1 MNRFRN
7 SLVFFLA
14 LLMSLGVVTAQDVII
29 TGVTSTPVSCGNGS
43 DGTLTVNVSGGVG
56 LYSYLLV
63 RGAVAVE
70 AAGPMSSSSYTFTG
84 HDKYTNYI
92 IIVSDQNSGTSDGF
106 SFGTIGG
113 AEPIS
118 ITSATQTDI
127 TCNGANNGSIN
138 VTATGEQGNYIFD
151 LTGPENHRNET
162 GSFSNLQQGD
172 YTVLVS
178 DKDGCPST
186 ALSPILTI
194 NNPTAVTITV
204 NDVTPVSCFGEK
216 TGSIGITPGGG
227 IPGGGTGYTYSWTGP
242 NGYTSAAED
251 ISLLEAGDYFVTV
264 ADGNLCE
271 ANAGPITISQPPQLT
286 AVLNGSTDVSCYG
299 GNDGTAS
306 MTPGGGTG
314 GYSFSWDGQDNGFVS
329 TVEDPTNL
337 WADTYDFTISDAS
350 GCSRTFID
358 FAEIVEPDEI
368 LASVNTFNDV
378 SCPAGTDGSAEI
390 IVSGGV
396 APFTFSWTGSTT
408 PYVSGDQNPVN
419 MPADLFDL
427 TIIDANG
434 CSQVFLGILTISEPS
449 PIVLTVNSTSDVSC
463 FGGADGGADITISGG
478 TPIYTIS
485 WTGTGTGHISSGES
499 PNNLV
504 ADLYDIIITDGN
516 GCVQPFPGQ
525 VLILEPSDI
534 LTTVDNIVA
543 VNCNGESTGAIE
555 ISITGGTPIYTF
567 AWSGPNGFTASTE
580 DISNLEAGDYSLI
593 LTDANGCIKNYINLA
608 TVPTNTAINATFN
621 LSNITCNGL
630 SDGAIQSTISGGTPN
645 YTFSW
650 TGPFGFT
657 SPDEDIS
664 GLVAGV
670 YQLTVSDN
678 LGCIQV
684 MPPQFL
690 TEPPPVTATTT
701 QVDVDCFGAVNGSI
715 NLSPVGGVLPYLFAW
730 TGPGGFTAD
739 TEDISLLGPGS
750 YGVTITD
757 ANACITVFPAIA
769 TILEPAEIE
778 VTPKKTDI
786 SCGGQTDGAVDITVT
801 GGVLPY
807 SYSWSGPGGFTSN
820 SKDIA
825 GLAAGSYD
833 LVISDD
839 NGCVVNF
846 PGLVTIIEPLPI
858 SAILTSQ
865 TDILCNGESSGLITI
880 DASGGTGILL
890 FDWTNEAGVTVS
902 TEEDPSGLPAG
913 IYSLSIIDANGCNI
927 AYPSL
932 VTLSEPPAI
941 TSSLTGTNISC
952 FGSGDGTITVTASGG
967 TGTLEYSITGN
978 LDPSYQP
985 GNIFTG
991 LGPGLYTVWT
1001 RDANLCV
1008 VSNTVTILEPGEIQI
1023 AEELIGGQNLCYG
1036 DALASISI
1044 NGVSGGVLPYLYS
1057 INGGTDYYP
1066 NNLFNN
1072 LAAGDYQ
1079 IMVRDASGCEITGS
1093 LLTITEPAELFIANY
1108 IQADINTCYDSPDGS
1123 ILIQAGGGT
1132 GAKNYTLNGTI
1143 TNTSGDFQNLTGGP
1157 YTVSISDQNACTL
1170 DTSVVILAPPEI
1182 LVNALLLTDVTGC
1195 FGNANGAVDI
1205 SGTGGTGSL
1214 SYSLN
1219 GGAFQASGIFGGLL
1233 AGSHILSIRDA
1244 NNCTLDTSIF
1254 LTEPGPILITSE
1266 LLTPI
1271 SCAGENNGIIEIQT
1285 SGGSD
1290 PLTFTLNPGGITNG
1304 TGLFSLLPPGAY
1316 TVEVGDVEG
1325 CGPVYSSLM
1334 TLSDPPVFSLDSVS
1348 DAEISCNGAANGSI
1362 DIFVSGG
1369 IPPYEYSI
1377 DNQLT
1382 WLTNYSFTG
1391 LGPATYEVFAR
1402 DANLCQVYGGSF
1414 IKTDPALLSIS
1425 ASATDIS
1432 SCSGDTAGVIEILGS
1447 GGTGIL
1453 LYSINGI
1460 NFQASGT
1467 FINLAAGDYTAYV
1480 LDEAGCTAT
1489 QPVSIL
1495 EPEPL
1500 IATIVKTDATFGN
1513 LGSISFTETTGGTE
1527 PYEYT
1532 IEGPGG
1538 TFTTETL
1545 YIDLDVGSYHA
1556 LARDA
1561 AGCIYEE
1568 MVNILDVLPLD
1579 VVVNVTNIS
1588 CFGEVDGSIE
1598 MIPQDAEGAVE
1609 YSIDSGLSFVPQALF
1624 TNLSASASYNLVA
1637 RDAAGKVFTGTAAI
1651 IEPEEISLSRTI
1663 TPAECNAF
1671 SETGAIQIS
1680 VTGGTPDFTYLWSDG
1695 STAEDRTDILA
1706 GTYTLIT
1713 SDANNCT
1720 RHDTILVNSLVFV
1733 DAYAGADTTICFGAD
1748 IQLNGEGGHTASW
1761 SPTTFLS
1768 DPDIANPLAMGV
1780 TENTSYVLTISEEA
1794 SAFACFNTDTVS
1806 ISVFPLTGL
1815 EVTQDTF
1822 IIKGTSLEL
1831 EAIGG
1836 PFSAY
1841 RWEPA
1846 EGLDNSTIP
1855 NPIASPQQS
1864 TSYTVYALNEYD
1876 CEESDNI
1883 YLEVIEDIMA
1893 YNVFSPNGDGINDY
1907 FDIKNADRFP
1917 EILVE
1922 VYSRWGDMLFQS
1934 KGYDDS
1940 KRWDGTTRGK
1950 NAPLGTYYYVIIPY
1964 GGATPITGNVT
1975 IIR

>member
-1 MNRFRN
+1 MNKFSI
-7 SLVFFLA
+7 SLVI
-14 LLMSLGVVTAQDVII
+14 LLTLLTSMGAVNAQDVIV
-29 TGVTSTPVSCGNGS
+29 TGVSSTPVSCGNGS
-43 DGTLTVNVSGGVG
+43 DGTLTVSVSGGIG

-63 RGAVAVE
+63 QGAVAVE
-70 AAGPMSSSSYTFTG
+70 AAGPISSSTFTFTG
-84 HDKYTNYI
+84 HNKYTNYI

-113 AEPIS
+113 AEPIF
-118 ITSATQTDI
+118 ITSAISNDI
-127 TCNGANNGSIN
+127 LCNNNNDGTIT
-138 VTATGEQGNYIFD
+138 VTAIGEQGNYIFN
-151 LTGPENHRNET
+151 LAGPQNQTNET
-162 GSFSNLQQGD
+162 GNFTGLLGGN

-186 ALSPILTI
+186 DLSPVLTI

-204 NDVTPVSCFGEK
+204 NGITPLSCFEDN

-242 NGYTSAAED
+242 NGFTSSAED

-271 ANAGPITISQPPQLT
+271 ANAGPITINQPTQLT
-286 AVLNGSTDVSCYG
+286 AVLNNSSDVSCFG
-299 GNDGTAS
+299 GDDGTAS

-337 WADTYDFTISDAS
+337 WADTYDFILSDAS

-358 FAEIVEPDEI
+358 FAEIVEPEEI
-368 LASVNTFNDV
+368 DASVTLVNDV
-378 SCPAGTDGSAEI
+378 SCPAGSDGSAEI
-390 IVSGGV
+390 FVSGGV
-396 APFTFSWTGSTT
+396 TPYTFFWTGSTT

-427 TIIDANG
+427 TISDANG
-434 CSQVFLGILTISEPS
+434 CSQIFPGFLTVSEPS
-449 PIVLTVNSTSDVSC
+449 PIVLTVNSTNDVSC
-463 FGGADGGADITISGG
+463 FGGADGGADLSISGG
-478 TPIYTIS
+478 TPIYTVS
-485 WTGTGTGHISSGES
+485 WIGTGTGHISSGES

-504 ADLYDIIITDGN
+504 ADLYDVNITDSN
-516 GCVQPFPGQ
+516 GCLQPFPGQ

-543 VNCNGESTGAIE
+543 VDCKGEATGAIE
-555 ISITGGTPIYTF
+555 ITIAGGTPIYTF
-567 AWSGPNGFTASTE
+567 AWSGPNGFTATTE
-580 DISNLEAGDYSLI
+580 DISNLEAGDYSLN
-593 LTDANGCIKNYINLA
+593 LTDANGCVKNYINLA
-608 TVPTNTAINATFN
+608 TVPTNTTINATFN

-657 SPDEDIS
+657 SPNEDIS

-690 TEPPPVTATTT
+690 TEPLPVTTTLT
-701 QVDVDCFGAVNGSI
+701 QVDIDCFGAANGSI
-715 NLSPVGGVLPYLFAW
+715 DLSPAGGVLPYLFAW
-730 TGPGGFTAD
+730 VGPGGFTAN
-739 TEDISLLGPGS
+739 TEDISNLKPGS
-750 YGVTITD
+750 YSLTITD
-757 ANACITVFPAIA
+757 GNGCMTPFPAIT
-769 TILEPAEIE
+769 TILEPLE
-778 VTPKKTDI
+778 VEVVAVKSDI
-786 SCGGQTDGAVDITVT
+786 SCGGQIDGAVDITVT

-807 SYSWSGPGGFTSN
+807 SYSWSGPGGFTSS
-820 SKDIA
+820 SKDIL

-833 LVISDD
+833 LIISDG

-846 PGLVTIIEPLPI
+846 PGIATIVEPLPI

-865 TDILCNGESSGLITI
+865 TNILCNGETSGLITI
-880 DASGGTGILL
+880 DASGGTGLLL
-890 FDWTNEAGVTVS
+890 FNWTNEAGVTVS

-913 IYSLSIIDANGCNI
+913 IYSLSITDANGCNI
-927 AYPSL
+927 TYPSL
-932 VTLSEPPAI
+932 VTLSQPPAI
-941 TSSLTGTNISC
+941 TSSLTETDISC
-952 FGSGDGTITVTASGG
+952 FGSGDGTITVNASGG

-985 GNIFTG
+985 GNVFNG

-1023 AEELIGGQNLCYG
+1023 AEELIGGQNLCDG
-1036 DALASISI
+1036 DALATISI
-1044 NGVSGGVLPYLYS
+1044 NGVSGGVLSYLYS
-1057 INGGTDYYP
+1057 INGGTDFYP
-1066 NNLFNN
+1066 TNQFNN
-1072 LAAGDYQ
+1072 LAAGDYL
-1079 IMVRDASGCEITGS
+1079 IMVRDASGCQITGS
-1093 LLTITEPAELFIANY
+1093 LLTITEPAKLFIANY
-1108 IQADINTCYDSPDGS
+1108 VQGDVNTCYDSPEGS
-1123 ILIQAGGGT
+1123 ILILAGGGAGT
-1132 GAKNYTLNGTI
+1132 KSYTLNGTI
-1143 TNTSGDFQNLTGGP
+1143 TNTSGDFQNLTGGS
-1157 YTVSISDQNACTL
+1157 YTLRISDLNACTL
-1170 DTSVVILAPPEI
+1170 DTAVVILAQPEI
-1182 LVNALLLTDVTGC
+1182 VVNAILLTDVTGC
-1195 FGNANGAVDI
+1195 FGETNGAIDL
-1205 SGTGGTGSL
+1205 SGSGGTGSL
-1214 SYSLN
+1214 TYSLD
-1219 GGAFQASGIFGGLL
+1219 GDVFQSSGIFSGLL
-1233 AGSHILSIRDA
+1233 AGSHTLSIKDD
-1244 NNCTLDTSIF
+1244 NDCTLDTVVS
-1254 LTEPGPILITSE
+1254 LSEPAPIVITSE

-1285 SGGSD
+1285 SGGTD
-1290 PLTFTLNPGGITNG
+1290 PLKFTLNPGGITNA
-1304 TGLFSLLPPGAY
+1304 TGRFGLLAPGAY
-1316 TVEVGDVEG
+1316 TIVVSDVEG
-1325 CGPVYSSLM
+1325 CGPVNSSLM
-1334 TLSDPPVFSLDSVS
+1334 TLSDPPVFSLDSVT
-1348 DAEISCNGAANGSI
+1348 DTGISCNGAANGSLAI
-1362 DIFVSGG
+1362 YVSGG
-1369 IPPYEYSI
+1369 LPPYEYSI
-1377 DNQLT
+1377 DNQVT
-1382 WLTNYSFTG
+1382 WLTEYSFTG
-1391 LGPATYEVFAR
+1391 LAPATYEVFTR
-1402 DANLCQVYGGSF
+1402 DANLCQIYAGPF
-1414 IKTDPALLSIS
+1414 TKTDPALLSIS
-1425 ASATDIS
+1425 VSTTDITF
-1432 SCSGDTAGVIEILGS
+1432 CSGDTTGVIDILGS

-1460 NFQASGT
+1460 DFQPLGT

-1489 QPVSIL
+1489 LPVAIL

-1513 LGSISFTETTGGTE
+1513 LGSIRFTETAGGTE

-1538 TFTTETL
+1538 FFTTETL
-1545 YIDLDVGSYHA
+1545 YTDLDVGTYQTI
-1556 LARDA
+1556 ARDA
-1561 AGCIYEE
+1561 SGCTDEE

-1579 VVVNVTNIS
+1579 VIVNVRNIS
-1588 CFGEVDGSIE
+1588 CFGETDGTIE

-1637 RDAAGKVFTGTAAI
+1637 RDAAGKVFTGTVAI
-1651 IEPEEISLSRTI
+1651 LEPSEISLSRTI
-1663 TPAECNAF
+1663 TPAECNTF
-1671 SETGAIQIS
+1671 SETGAIQVS
-1680 VTGGTPDFTYLWSDG
+1680 VSGGTPGFTYLWSDG
-1695 STAEDRTDILA
+1695 SFAEDREDILA

-1720 RHDTILVNSLVFV
+1720 RYDTIEVNSLVFV
-1733 DAYAGADTTICFGAD
+1733 DAFAGADATICYGAD
-1748 IQLNGEGGHTASW
+1748 IPLNGEGGHTASW

-1768 DPDIANPLAMGV
+1768 DPDIANPIAMEV

-1794 SAFACFNTDTVS
+1794 SAFGCFNTDTVS

-1822 IIKGTSLEL
+1822 IIKGTSMEL

-1855 NPIASPQQS
+1855 NPLASPQQS
-1864 TSYTVYALNEYD
+1864 TSYTVYALNESD
-1876 CEESDNI
+1876 CEESAHI

-1893 YNVFSPNGDGINDY
+1893 YNVFSPNGDGINDF

-1940 KRWDGTTRGK
+1940 KRWDGSTRGK
-1950 NAPLGTYYYVIIPY
+1950 NAPLGTYYFVLIPY
-1964 GGATPITGNVT
+1964 SGATPITGNVT